1 MTEFNYVGNE
11 LEIFK
16 HAKNWKSYYKSVIT
30 PFLGERVLEVGAGI
44 GATTVILCNES
55 IKEWVCLEPDITLKN
70 VIDERI
76 QAHTLPTNC
85 RTSLGTVQSLR
96 KDETFDTILYIDV
109 VEHIEKDRSELND
122 ASEHLNPGGSLIVLS
137 PAHQWLFTPFDQA
150 IGHYRRY
157 SKESL
162 LALSPAK
169 CKLEKFVYLDSV
181 GMFLSLANRLLLQ
194 QSMPT
199 VNQIKFWDGWI
210 VPISKIIDPIL
221 RFSIGK
227 SVLGIWIR
235 K

>member
-16 HAKNWKSYYKSVIT
+16 HAKNWKTYYKSVIT
-30 PFLGERVLEVGAGI
+30 PFLGERILEVGAGI
-44 GATTVILCNES
+44 GATTVILHNES
-55 IKEWVCLEPDITLKN
+55 IKEWVCLEPDINLKN

-76 QAHTLPTNC
+76 QAHTLPPNC
-85 RTSLGTVQSLR
+85 KTRLGTVQSLK

-109 VEHIEKDRSELND
+109 VEHIEQDGFELND

-162 LALSPAK
+162 LALSPVK
-169 CKLEKFVYLDSV
+169 CKLEKLVYLDSV

-199 VNQIKFWDGWI
+199 VNQIKFWDSWI
-210 VPISKIIDPIL
+210 VPISKKIDAML
-221 RFSIGK
+221 RFSVGK
-227 SVLGIWIR
+227 SVLGIWVR